1 MTKRLIMIEVADM
14 TEANGTSYHG
24 HTVKAKLSE
33 LKELF
38 GTPLLGDGDKV
49 RYDWTLRT
57 HDGVIFTIYDWKKGS
72 FDEDEEI
79 EWHIGGFNPLGTHKA
94 KNLVEFELINLFAE
108 EFLNLK

>member
-38 GTPLLGDGDKV
+38 GAPLLGDGDKV
-49 RYDWTLRT
+49 RYDLSL
-57 HDGVIFTIYDWKKGS
+57 I
-72 FDEDEEI
+72 
-79 EWHIGGFNPLGTHKA
+79 HI
-94 KNLVEFELINLFAE
+94 
-108 EFLNLK
+108 